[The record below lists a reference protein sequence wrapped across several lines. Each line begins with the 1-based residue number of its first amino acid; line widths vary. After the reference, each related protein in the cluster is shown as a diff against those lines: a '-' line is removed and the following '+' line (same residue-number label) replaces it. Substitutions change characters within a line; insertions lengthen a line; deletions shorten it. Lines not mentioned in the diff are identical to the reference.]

1 MAVARAAE
9 MVIKQE
15 PPDPAP
21 SHSPREPVD
30 PLLLG
35 ERILTLCSENP
46 KGITDEIITNDQP
59 FFVAEKRVAALQR
72 LLSQGRIEVLKQGST
87 LLYRLKANSS
97 AARLP

>member
-15 PPDPAP
+15 PPNPAP
-21 SHSPREPVD
+21 SHSPHEPVD

-59 FFVAEKRVAALQR
+59 FFDAGKRVAALQR
-72 LLSQGRIEVLKQGST
+72 LLSQVSRS
-87 LLYRLKANSS
+87 LYHRVGC
-97 AARLP
+97 